1 MAQVDLAPEAKG
13 FRLTGWHVLAMV
25 VGFFAIV
32 MTVDICMATM
42 AVRTFS
48 GEVADDPY
56 EAGRLYNR
64 TLAERRVQA
73 ALGWTNSHL
82 YEIRARD
89 VGWGVV
95 DPHWGDGPLDA
106 SKSRLLD
113 VLEDA
118 LEVVELAAGGAELG
132 AGRGGDLVD
141 VAPQGLGEELA
152 EQGADHGVVQGVVEL
167 DEGAGLRLV
176 QLEYVLGG
184 EQRGTIQVRYQPFKN
199 LVLFGTFGLV

>member
-1 MAQVDLAPEAKG
+1 MGGDAPLLAPHGEGDAG
-13 FRLTGWHVLAMV
+13 DGVPL
-25 VGFFAIV
+25 
-32 MTVDICMATM
+32 
-42 AVRTFS
+42 
-48 GEVADDPY
+48 GEV
-56 EAGRLYNR
+56 EGG
-64 TLAERRVQA
+64 EA
-73 ALGWTNSHL
+73 AL
-82 YEIRARD
+82 
-89 VGWGVV
+89 VGLDAVDAEEDGVV
-95 DPHWGDGPLDA
+95 VVARQLHGQAEVLGDDGEDGPARGAVGAGAGDG
-106 SKSRLLD
+106 LLD